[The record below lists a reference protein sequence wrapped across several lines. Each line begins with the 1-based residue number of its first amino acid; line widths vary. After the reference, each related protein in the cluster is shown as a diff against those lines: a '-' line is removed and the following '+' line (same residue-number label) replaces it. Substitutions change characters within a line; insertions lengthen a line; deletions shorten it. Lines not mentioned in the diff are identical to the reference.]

1 MYTYNG
7 CPLVPAFA
15 KTIHSC
21 QGLSI
26 GPVKSG
32 IPNSIERLI
41 LDPGSSRNE
50 AMSLGLLYTG
60 MGRANNAGSTDS
72 DGNLDTDK
80 LDSAIYFIGNDLTS
94 PDDSPPERLT
104 RLTVGKDD
112 KPYTV
117 AVLREKYVK
126 YLRDHIVCK
135 EKTYTEQDLID
146 EISYIENT
154 RFTEQDVDNMIYNY
168 HATGTKIPRLGESVR
183 MVEYF
188 MILLISIISSAYL

>member
-1 MYTYNG
+1 M
-7 CPLVPAFA
+7 
-15 KTIHSC
+15 
-21 QGLSI
+21 
-26 GPVKSG
+26 
-32 IPNSIERLI
+32 
-41 LDPGSSRNE
+41 
-50 AMSLGLLYTG
+50 
-60 MGRANNAGSTDS
+60 
-72 DGNLDTDK
+72 
-80 LDSAIYFIGNDLTS
+80 
-94 PDDSPPERLT
+94 
-104 RLTVGKDD
+104 
-112 KPYTV
+112 
-117 AVLREKYVK
+117 LREKYVK